1 MRRNNLTH
9 IILTQKPSK
18 NFYYVL
24 RKTKCRHL
32 EISVFYNGIKTT
44 AWLRTNLETISKL
57 PLTNV
62 SRETL
67 FKKQLY
73 KDLQKGGYNGH

>member
-1 MRRNNLTH
+1 MKRNNLLCIQLFRTDSINKSY
-9 IILTQKPSK
+9 II
-18 NFYYVL
+18 

-32 EISVFYNGIKTT
+32 EIAVFYQH
-44 AWLRTNLETISKL
+44 LRITSWRRITLKEIEKL
-57 PLTNV
+57 PLMNV

-73 KDLQKGGYNGH
+73 KDLQKGGYNGK